1 MSKAINTKDEYFIC
15 ASQTKD
21 APVIRTA
28 LLRGWRGLKMTFFLS
43 YHMFIFKIKSLLYA
57 LKRAQALSFSLFFKT
72 SCLFCKESLVK
83 SYINWRQICRDCPS
97 DSFTSLQP
105 LLWYCAPQHRSPR
118 QPTVVVRGREDA
130 QEEDGRVTALPRSGS
145 QVLLHLESGS
155 LEARG
160 GSLYILCW
168 VWEWTLALRE
178 WAVSKWLFFGNLT
191 SPISSI
197 QNLRYMF
204 PVICKTKQW
213 SLQTLEEYVEFLIKW
228 SQVGMFFI
236 LLVLV
241 FWKKKIFFN
250 FFKSTGSLKCK
261 HF

>member
-1 MSKAINTKDEYFIC
+1 M
-15 ASQTKD
+15 
-21 APVIRTA
+21 
-28 LLRGWRGLKMTFFLS
+28 
-43 YHMFIFKIKSLLYA
+43 
-57 LKRAQALSFSLFFKT
+57 
-72 SCLFCKESLVK
+72 K

-118 QPTVVVRGREDA
+118 QPTVVVRGQEDA

-228 SQVGMFFI
+228 SQVGMLFI
-236 LLVLV
+236 ILVLV
-241 FWKKKIFFN
+241 LSKKN
-250 FFKSTGSLKCK
+250 FFSFL
-261 HF
+261 